1 MQTLQLVQ
9 TVINR
14 AKLVLMVI
22 RMQIVQSVIKDT
34 VSMKIINE

>member
-1 MQTLQLVQ
+1 MQTPQLVQ

-22 RMQIVQSVIKDT
+22 RMQIVQNVIKDT
-34 VSMKIINE
+34 VSMKTINE

>member
-1 MQTLQLVQ
+1 MQIPQLVQ

-34 VSMKIINE
+34 VSMKTINE